1 MAIADEKVFLWIN
14 SLVGRFTP
22 FDRVM
27 EWVVSDYLIP
37 VSLALALVGLW
48 FVGRDE
54 IERKKHQIGV
64 FVALSSMG
72 FSSLTVFVINSLYT
86 RPRPFD
92 GLADEDISLLFYR
105 PTDSSF
111 PANPAAASFGIAIA
125 VWCVN
130 RRLGS
135 VLLVGAGLYGFARV
149 YAGVHYPLDVIIG
162 AMIAVVVTYLVFK
175 LRDLLE
181 PIPTWV
187 IKTARILCL
196 A

>member
-1 MAIADEKVFLWIN
+1 MANADEKVFLWLN

-27 EWVVSDYLIP
+27 EWVVSDYMIP

-48 FVGRDE
+48 FMGRDE

-72 FSSLTVFVINSLYT
+72 FSSLTVFVINALYT

-111 PANPAAASFGIAIA
+111 PANPAAAAFGIAVA

-130 RRLGS
+130 RRLGA
-135 VLLVGAGLYGFARV
+135 VLMAGAGLYSFSRV
-149 YAGVHYPLDVIIG
+149 YAGVHYPLDVIAG

-187 IKTARILCL
+187 IKTARIFCL

>member
-187 IKTARILCL
+187 IKTARIFCL

>member
-1 MAIADEKVFLWIN
+1 MANADEKVFLWIN
-14 SLVGRFTP
+14 SLVGRFSP
-22 FDRVM
+22 LDRVM
-27 EWVVSDYLIP
+27 EWIVSDYLVP

-48 FVGRDE
+48 FIGRDGL
-54 IERKKHQIGV
+54 ERKKHQIGV

-72 FSSLTVFVINSLYT
+72 FSSLAVFVIDAFYT
-86 RPRPFD
+86 RPRPFK
-92 GLADEDISLLFYR
+92 GLIDEDVRLLFYQ
-105 PTDSSF
+105 PTDPSF
-111 PANPAAASFGIAIA
+111 PANSAAASFGIAIA

-130 RRLGS
+130 RRLGT

-149 YAGVHYPLDVIIG
+149 YAGVHYPLDVIVG
-162 AMIAVVVTYLVFK
+162 AMIAVVITYLVFK

-187 IKTARILCL
+187 IKAARILCL

>member
-1 MAIADEKVFLWIN
+1 LAIADEKVFLWIN

-187 IKTARILCL
+187 IKTARIFCL